1 MKINSAAFN
10 LFVQNA
16 YETMYT
22 NDDNNTNNNHDT
34 ENGDDDDNR
43 GQPPPPPQ
51 PSHLVPSLVI
61 YYQTQQINNLRTENI
76 ELRTE
81 NIELKNFQSIAEI
94 TFEHLREEVD
104 NHRNA
109 SIAQNTTID
118 AQEESIQRLQQL
130 VDLNKQ
136 LVLIQG
142 KRIGKYHSITFYF
155 TLLTTIILLSTPF
168 MNIELRT
175 ENIELKDL
183 LVTII
188 MLLSAPFII
197 PQIIGYH
204 TN

>member
-81 NIELKNFQSIAEI
+81 NIELKDFQSIAEI
-94 TFEHLREEVD
+94 TFEHLREEITTFEYLREEVD

-109 SIAQNTTID
+109 SLAQNTTID
-118 AQEESIQRLQQL
+118 VQEQLIQRLQQL
-130 VDLNKQ
+130 VEHHLMKQIEAQDQSIDRSKQ
-136 LVLIQG
+136 LVLRLQR
-142 KRIGKYHSITFYF
+142 RISNYRSIIFM
-155 TLLTTIILLSTPF
+155 LLT
-168 MNIELRT
+168 MM
-175 ENIELKDL
+175 
-183 LVTII
+183 II
-188 MLLSAPFII
+188 MLEYLLK
-197 PQIIGYH
+197 
-204 TN
+204 